1 MNGNFRSRQRVRIIN
16 TTVILE
22 CMEIF
27 TFGGEQF
34 NFVYQRWKSVTGYQ
48 AMTDFQHSG
57 TLTTAG
63 FALLE

>member
-1 MNGNFRSRQRVRIIN
+1 
-16 TTVILE
+16 
-22 CMEIF
+22 MEIVA
-27 TFGGEQF
+27 FGGEQF
-34 NFVYQRWKSVTGYQ
+34 NFLYQRWKSVTGYQ